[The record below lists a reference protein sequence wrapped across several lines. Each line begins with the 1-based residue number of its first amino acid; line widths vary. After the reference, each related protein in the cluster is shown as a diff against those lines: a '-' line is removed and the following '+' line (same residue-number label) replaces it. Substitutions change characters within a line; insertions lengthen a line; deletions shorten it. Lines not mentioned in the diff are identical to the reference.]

1 MDDLQALACADMED
15 KDAMSNLTKINLTLS
30 HILTQA
36 LVTIM
41 VLSKQLQ
48 ALQVQEKTKTPST
61 KIIALDFKNQG

>member
-41 VLSKQLQ
+41 VLTKQLQ
-48 ALQVQEKTKTPST
+48 ALQVQEKTKTPFT
-61 KIIALDFKNQG
+61 KIIALDLKNQG